1 MIDFLDIFVVLNKI
15 KEFEDVVRK
24 VLRDVNLDNDVV
36 VLVFEINIRVFG
48 GFLGGYFLV
57 IMLKGKGEY
66 M

>member
-1 MIDFLDIFVVLNKI
+1 MIFFFQVLNKI

-48 GFLGGYFLV
+48 
-57 IMLKGKGEY
+57 
-66 M
+66 